1 MLLSPTTA
9 FNAYLFKKQASPLYS
24 SGRSSSLS
32 HDERVDMIDFI
43 INVLKEHEKT
53 LDAQVAK
60 LKDIITFDRMA
71 RPSQGEAKGRS
82 PRVKLALKEWPEF
95 REKSTKPQMLAFNVS
110 DDRLE
115 VSTLKDDALYVYREK
130 IPEFSM
136 AVEKGEG
143 RVVVKEGDLGDLF
156 DNLSLIAGKLQ
167 CGLPVKHRKVDLK
180 LPDGD
185 VVQKI
190 IFEVDGEI
198 AKTWL
203 SKQLGIEET
212 SIIFGS
218 IEI

>member
-1 MLLSPTTA
+1 
-9 FNAYLFKKQASPLYS
+9 
-24 SGRSSSLS
+24 
-32 HDERVDMIDFI
+32 
-43 INVLKEHEKT
+43 
-53 LDAQVAK
+53 
-60 LKDIITFDRMA
+60 
-71 RPSQGEAKGRS
+71 
-82 PRVKLALKEWPEF
+82 
-95 REKSTKPQMLAFNVS
+95 
-110 DDRLE
+110 
-115 VSTLKDDALYVYREK
+115 
-130 IPEFSM
+130 M

-218 IEI
+218 IENWKKVENSD